1 MTATAAMIAE
11 VRRKIGEPTD
21 ATYSDVII
29 STQIEKYPLIDER
42 GEVPFT
48 YDTSTQPP
56 TQDAN
61 EDWIVTYDLN
71 AASADFMDEKAA
83 ALAGDFDFRAD
94 GADYKRSQ
102 AYEQMKKL
110 ARTYRSRRS
119 PNVIE
124 QFAWPKDESPSIVV
138 NQNDPFA

>member
-11 VRRKIGEPTD
+11 VRRKIGEPTEVV
-21 ATYSDVII
+21 YSDLII
-29 STQIEKYPLIDER
+29 QTQIEKYPLIDER

-71 AASADFMDEKAA
+71 AAAADFMDEKAA
-83 ALAGDFDFRAD
+83 AFAADFDFTAD
-94 GADYKRSQ
+94 GASYKRSQ
-102 AYEQMKKL
+102 AYIQMKAL

-124 QFAWPKDESPSIVV
+124 QFAWPADDGPSIAV
-138 NQNDPFA
+138 NVNDPYA

>member
-21 ATYSDVII
+21 ATYSDTLI
-29 STQIEKYPLIDER
+29 QEYIERYPLIDER

-48 YDTSTQPP
+48 WDTSSQPP

-71 AASADFMDEKAA
+71 AASADLMDEKAVAFA
-83 ALAGDFDFRAD
+83 ADFDFNAD
-94 GADYKRSQ
+94 GASYKRSQ
-102 AYEQMKKL
+102 AYLQMKAM

-119 PNVIE
+119 LNVVE
-124 QFAWPKDESPSIVV
+124 QIPWPKDEGSSIAV
-138 NQNDPFA
+138 NVNDPFE